1 MPETQLTKDE
11 ITRPEPGSLP
21 PRISF
26 IEQEGGSAGYY
37 VRFKD
42 IPEDSPSGGE
52 PERKYIPIL
61 QHESQKAALQAA
73 IEHRNRRAE
82 ELGLPIEASQG
93 PHTEEAREQMSGTLG
108 RLGLRGLG
116 LSLEKSTGTVYPQ
129 LVAMWTDEGGQ
140 RQVSRGMASRGIWR
154 AAELL

>member
-42 IPEDSPSGGE
+42 IPEDSPLGGE
-52 PERKYIPIL
+52 PERKYVPIL

-93 PHTEEAREQMSGTLG
+93 PHTEEARED
-108 RLGLRGLG
+108 GLR
-116 LSLEKSTGTVYPQ
+116 E
-129 LVAMWTDEGGQ
+129 
-140 RQVSRGMASRGIWR
+140 
-154 AAELL
+154 AAEDIEHDLAF